1 MRRLLLA
8 AAAVAALATPHAHAE
23 TAKPIDITVA
33 FECRE
38 VRTWEGYGDR
48 AGNLEDAVFS
58 HEKYIEFREKAIG
71 RAQTNADIEKA
82 WKEYEAYENEV
93 KVFNYEPR
101 ILVAYNHGVAD
112 TATVADAFWRT
123 RIVEATPNS
132 ITIARDFDEDNE
144 WLGSVDGTIDRRSGH
159 GQIYYRK
166 TNHNVQE
173 DGTYKTEHS
182 VTQYVVECAAAQPA
196 KF

>member
-1 MRRLLLA
+1 MRRLLLT

-33 FECRE
+33 FECRD

-58 HEKYIEFREKAIG
+58 HEKHIEFREKAIG

-123 RIVEATPNS
+123 RIVKSTPNS
-132 ITIARDFDEDNE
+132 ITIARDFDK
-144 WLGSVDGTIDRRSGH
+144 GSTIDRRSGH

-173 DGTYKTEHS
+173 DGTYKTERS